1 MHTYTASLG
10 RDHTDIELFKLLVI
24 PLYLSLYRFATT
36 MYPFK
41 VIPTV
46 EVWKMIFLFSW
57 AIFRFHVNFQA
68 CTVVFMFV
76 PSLLAIFL
84 KDLFAFR
91 LIFYNVPFHTLTST
105 TSGKHSWPPPTKE
118 NSPIRFG
125 DVNWITSPTPTPKK
139 WTLKHHLQGPGPC

>member
-1 MHTYTASLG
+1 MPIYWNADITYNYQSPLQIAQSSHIVWFTVTACSTLKFKTMHYVNV
-10 RDHTDIELFKLLVI
+10 TDISCTKFLKWSVI
-24 PLYLSLYRFATT
+24 IGKGFSN
-36 MYPFK
+36 
-41 VIPTV
+41 PTV
-46 EVWKMIFLFSW
+46 TKFSRKLTWNKIMEVWKTIFPSKW

-105 TSGKHSWPPPTKE
+105 TSGKHS
-118 NSPIRFG
+118 
-125 DVNWITSPTPTPKK
+125 
-139 WTLKHHLQGPGPC
+139 